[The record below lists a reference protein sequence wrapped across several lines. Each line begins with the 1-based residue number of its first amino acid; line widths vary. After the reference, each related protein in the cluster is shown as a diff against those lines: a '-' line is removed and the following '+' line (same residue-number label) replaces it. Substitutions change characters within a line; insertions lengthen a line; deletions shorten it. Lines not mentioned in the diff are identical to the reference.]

1 MSMAKTLDHLMSN
14 LKTLISFNERRLNLN
29 LDLWKDL
36 MVDKS
41 KDIQTLKLTSAQSSA
56 KLLRRYM
63 GIITWL
69 SFKKVKSIRN

>member
-1 MSMAKTLDHLMSN
+1 MAKTLDHLMSN
-14 LKTLISFNERRLNLN
+14 LKTLISSNEKRLNLN

-36 MVDKS
+36 MADKS
-41 KDIQTLKLTSAQSSA
+41 KDIQTLKLTLAQSSA
-56 KLLRRYM
+56 KLSRKYT